1 MGKPR
6 LGKGLQALITD
17 MSSVGTD
24 EVRHIDVDLIMP
36 NPYQPRRVF
45 AEEELEE
52 LAASIKQ
59 HGLIQPVTV
68 RPRGGRFELVV
79 GERRLRAA
87 KLAGL
92 TEVPALVKEWSDK
105 ESMEVAL
112 IENLQREDL
121 NPMEEAA
128 AFAQLQQHL
137 GLTQEDVALRV
148 GKSRPYVANTLRLLA
163 LSPAVAELVSRGT
176 ISAGHARA
184 VLSAPAAKR
193 DMLAHEM
200 AAKGLTVREA
210 ERLATKIAENVSRET
225 IARPSKQKPAPA
237 EIRDME
243 RRLRELLQTRVELKG
258 TTERGTIAITYHNA
272 EELERLREWFVRAG
286 GEFA

>member
-92 TEVPALVKEWSDK
+92 TEVPALVKEWSDN
-105 ESMEVAL
+105 ETMEVAL

-225 IARPSKQKPAPA
+225 IARPSKQKPATA